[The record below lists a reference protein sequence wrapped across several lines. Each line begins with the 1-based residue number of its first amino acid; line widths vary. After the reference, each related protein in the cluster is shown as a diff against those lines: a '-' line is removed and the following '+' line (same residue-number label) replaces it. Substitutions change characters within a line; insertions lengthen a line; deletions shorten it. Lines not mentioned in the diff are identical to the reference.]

1 MPDDAGTGAGAWA
14 GAGAEVGLTAGSKG
28 TIETIESDVA
38 GGAEVIGVRSADQAA
53 VAASAADGTPPA
65 KVDSDAGP
73 AAGTVIN

>member
-1 MPDDAGTGAGAWA
+1 MPDGAGTVAGAWT
-14 GAGAEVGLTAGSKG
+14 GAEVALTAGSKG

-38 GGAEVIGVRSADQAA
+38 GRAEVIGVRSADQAA

-73 AAGTVIN
+73 GAGTVIN